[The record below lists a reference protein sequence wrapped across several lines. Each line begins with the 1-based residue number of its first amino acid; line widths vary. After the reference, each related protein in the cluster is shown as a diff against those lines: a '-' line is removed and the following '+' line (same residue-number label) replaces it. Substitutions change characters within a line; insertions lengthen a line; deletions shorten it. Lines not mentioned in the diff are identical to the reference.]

1 MKTLEMI
8 RDRQL
13 TIPMTISW
21 LIADIGRS
29 LGTQEMFIH
38 QSPQR
43 LKLLREHSMVQ
54 SVISSNRIEGVEIDQ
69 SRVGTVIFG
78 QPLLKDRGE
87 EDGGFGED
95 LGTGEFGVPAS
106 ALGRG
111 RTGVSVFG
119 TRFHEPGFLL
129 KNMCNWRSRHENMF
143 GLVGCFFI
151 CTLLSG

>member
-13 TIPMTISW
+13 TVPMTISW

-29 LGTQEMFIH
+29 LGTREMFIH

-54 SVISSNRIEGVEIDQ
+54 SVISSNRTEGVEIDQ

-87 EDGGFGED
+87 EEVSGYRD
-95 LGTGEFGVPAS
+95 
-106 ALGRG
+106 ALN
-111 RTGVSVFG
+111 T
-119 TRFHEPGFLL
+119 
-129 KNMCNWRSRHENMF
+129 
-143 GLVGCFFI
+143 
-151 CTLLSG
+151 TLLL